1 MQQCLVMIS
10 EICFAEAC
18 YRSLHTT
25 CRYDYRCVIY
35 GWDHRCEMSDAWI
48 QQMGVDNLPH
58 GRNQPFYN
66 VLVEDGTNRYAS
78 EGLCMHD
85 LNL

>member
-1 MQQCLVMIS
+1 MFQIHVLNRTCKNQS
-10 EICFAEAC
+10 FCFSEAC
-18 YRSLHTT
+18 YSLHTT
-25 CRYDYRCVIY
+25 CRYDYHCVIY

-78 EGLCMHD
+78 EG
-85 LNL
+85 

>member
-1 MQQCLVMIS
+1 M
-10 EICFAEAC
+10 
-18 YRSLHTT
+18 LHPF
-25 CRYDYRCVIY
+25 RYDYRCVIY

-48 QQMGVDNLPH
+48 LQMGVDSLPH

-78 EGLCMHD
+78 EGLNSSVVLM
-85 LNL
+85 